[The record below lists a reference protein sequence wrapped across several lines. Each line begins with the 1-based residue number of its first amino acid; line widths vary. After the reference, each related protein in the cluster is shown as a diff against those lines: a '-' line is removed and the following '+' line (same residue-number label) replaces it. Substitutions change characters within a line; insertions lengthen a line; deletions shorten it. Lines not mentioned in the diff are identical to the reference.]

1 MRRRELIAGLGV
13 AAAAPRLAIAQLVE
27 RVRRI
32 GVLMSTAETDP
43 REQATVAGFVGALE
57 QLGWISGRNLEIYY
71 RWGEGDGERMTANA
85 RELVGLAPD
94 VILVKGA
101 NLPALRALT
110 STIPIVFVVL
120 SDAVAKNFVASFAR
134 PGGNVTGFS
143 SDERALVGKRLQL
156 LRTMSPRISRVLYLH
171 SRSVGTDTN
180 PLHQRISEDAR
191 DLGVLVSDGQA
202 QSEAEIASAIESFA
216 REPDGGLVAAFDPF
230 ITVHRALILDL
241 AARYRLPAVY
251 PQQFAESGGLITYGF
266 DQADQ
271 FRLAASYVD
280 RILKGASPA
289 ELPVQFPTR
298 FKLVVN
304 LKTANALGLT
314 VPPILLAQADEVIE

>member
-120 SDAVAKNFVASFAR
+120 SDAVAKNYVASFAR
-134 PGGNVTGFS
+134 PGGNVT
-143 SDERALVGKRLQL
+143 GKRLQL